1 MLNAGSGGQTL
12 GRFSKAVVVLLLLA
26 GLAYYWF
33 LVNAGPSGVPVR
45 QFDIAALRAAANATP
60 GEKPT
65 AIRFATLATR
75 RIPSATLAAGTG
87 LRQITSGVIAW
98 HIETPGGGIV
108 VDPGLSPPDAKAM
121 GFSHY
126 NNAAMTLVD
135 GWMDNAD
142 LILFTHAHVDHVG
155 RFLDHPHFAAIADKA
170 LVTSGMLGGIN
181 ALWRENGSHISKT
194 RKLAPIEAVAPGVVA
209 IQTPGHTPASQMI
222 YVQLANG
229 REYILTG
236 DTASLAPNFE
246 RATPRS
252 RLVADI
258 LSPEDRPATIGWLKG
273 LKVLKERNKSLILLP
288 SHDADWLATNAAA
301 LHISRAS
308 TAHPTPA
315 GD

>member
-1 MLNAGSGGQTL
+1 MLNAGSRGQAL
-12 GRFSKAVVVLLLLA
+12 GRFSKAIIVLLILA
-26 GLAYYWF
+26 GLAYYWL
-33 LVNAGPSGVPVR
+33 LVNAGPAGIPAR
-45 QFDIAALRAAANATP
+45 PFDLLALRAAADAKP
-60 GEKPT
+60 GAKPT
-65 AIRFATLATR
+65 AIRFVTLATR

-87 LRQITSGVIAW
+87 LRQINSGVIAW
-98 HIETPGGGIV
+98 HIETPDGGIV

-126 NNAAMTLVD
+126 NNAAMALVD
-135 GWMDNAD
+135 SWMDNAE

-194 RKLAPIEAVAPGVVA
+194 RKLAPIEAVAPGVVV

-258 LSPEDRPATIGWLKG
+258 LSPEDRPAAIGWLKG
-273 LKVLKERNKSLILLP
+273 LKALKDRNKSLILLP

-308 TAHPTPA
+308 TARLAPT
-315 GD
+315 GN

>member
-1 MLNAGSGGQTL
+1 M
-12 GRFSKAVVVLLLLA
+12 GRFSKAVVVLLILA
-26 GLAYYWF
+26 GFAYYWL
-33 LVNAGPSGVPVR
+33 LVNAGPSGIPAR
-45 QFDIAALRAAANATP
+45 PFDIAALRAAADAKA
-60 GEKPT
+60 GAKPT
-65 AIRFATLATR
+65 AIRFVTLATR

-98 HIETPGGGIV
+98 HIDTPNGGIV

-121 GFSHY
+121 SFSHY
-126 NNAAMTLVD
+126 NNAAMALVD
-135 GWMDNAD
+135 RWMDRAE
-142 LILFTHAHVDHVG
+142 LILFTHSHIDHVG
-155 RFLDHPHFAAIADKA
+155 LFLDHPRFDSIVDKA
-170 LVTSGMLGGIN
+170 IVTPKMLGGIS

-194 RKLAPIEAVAPGVVA
+194 RKLAPVEAVAPGVVI
-209 IQTPGHTPASQMI
+209 IQTPGHTPGSQMI

-258 LSPEDRPATIGWLKG
+258 LAPEDRPAVIGWLKG
-273 LKVLKERNKSLILLP
+273 LKALKERNKSLVLLP

-301 LHISRAS
+301 LHISRAPVRPLPS
-308 TAHPTPA
+308 PTK
-315 GD
+315 

>member
-1 MLNAGSGGQTL
+1 MLNAGRRGRTV
-12 GRFSKAVVVLLLLA
+12 GRFSKAVVVLLILA
-26 GLAYYWF
+26 GFAYYWL
-33 LVNAGPSGVPVR
+33 LVNAGPSGIPAR
-45 QFDIAALRAAANATP
+45 PFDIAALRAAADAK
-60 GEKPT
+60 GGAKPT
-65 AIRFATLATR
+65 AIRFVTLATR

-98 HIETPGGGIV
+98 HIDTPNGGIV

-121 GFSHY
+121 SFSHY
-126 NNAAMTLVD
+126 NNAAMALVD
-135 GWMDNAD
+135 SWMVRAE
-142 LILFTHAHVDHVG
+142 LILFTHSHIDHVG
-155 RFLDHPHFAAIADKA
+155 LFLDHPRFDSIVDKA
-170 LVTSGMLGGIN
+170 IVTPRMLGGIS

-194 RKLAPIEAVAPGVVA
+194 RELAPVEAVAPGVVI
-209 IQTPGHTPASQMI
+209 IQTPGHTPGSQMI

-258 LSPEDRPATIGWLKG
+258 LAPEDRPAVIGWLKG
-273 LKVLKERNKSLILLP
+273 LKALKERNKSLVLLP

-301 LHISRAS
+301 LHISRAPVRPLPS
-308 TAHPTPA
+308 PTK
-315 GD
+315 